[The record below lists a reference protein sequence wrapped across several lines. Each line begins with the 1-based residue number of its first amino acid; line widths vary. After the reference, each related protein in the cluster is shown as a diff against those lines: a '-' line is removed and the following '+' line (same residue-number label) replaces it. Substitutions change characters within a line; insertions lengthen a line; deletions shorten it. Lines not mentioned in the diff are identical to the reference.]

1 MLIRERETT
10 QRWSSWKW
18 NNSPGV
24 LRLFSKILIL
34 GMKVRHSVW
43 LIPPRLTLGQSI
55 YIHNWKDKKWNLI
68 LLDKSNISVQSLT
81 SCWHSE
87 QSQSPLVKRYL
98 SRSSLAQ
105 HQEWRRPP
113 QTRQRRRAPQW
124 WTPVLP
130 NFLLSSTTKIDT
142 GHCHRLYCTYFWSGR
157 YPLDRAIYRRYMALA
172 KFGNVF
178 MCSMLHCITKMS
190 IAWKKKYL
198 SGWDGPRQVRDGLPR
213 GRQEEWDL
221 LCQQACQVQVQV

>member
-68 LLDKSNISVQSLT
+68 FGQIEYFSPEPHQLLTQRAKPITSGEKILEQVISGSTSRMTATPSNTPT
-81 SCWHSE
+81 SPSSSMVDTC
-87 QSQSPLVKRYL
+87 SPQFPSILDYKDRY
-98 SRSSLAQ
+98 
-105 HQEWRRPP
+105 RPLP
-113 QTRQRRRAPQW
+113 QVILHIF
-124 WTPVLP
+124 WT
-130 NFLLSSTTKIDT
+130 
-142 GHCHRLYCTYFWSGR
+142 GC

-178 MCSMLHCITKMS
+178 MCSMLHCCITK
-190 IAWKKKYL
+190 IY
-198 SGWDGPRQVRDGLPR
+198 VYIYI
-213 GRQEEWDL
+213 
-221 LCQQACQVQVQV
+221 